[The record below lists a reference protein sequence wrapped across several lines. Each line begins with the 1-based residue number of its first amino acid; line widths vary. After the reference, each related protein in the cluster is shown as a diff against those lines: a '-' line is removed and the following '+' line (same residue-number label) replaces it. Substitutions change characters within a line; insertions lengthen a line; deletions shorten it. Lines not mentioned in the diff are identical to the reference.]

1 MSQVAGQAAGQ
12 PLEGEVWYG
21 PGSWKAEGGSMA
33 RENLIMRHCQEGE
46 EGRLDGQAITW
57 GIRTTSL

>member
-33 RENLIMRHCQEGE
+33 RENLIMRHCQEENILGS
-46 EGRLDGQAITW
+46 GNDIP
-57 GIRTTSL
+57 